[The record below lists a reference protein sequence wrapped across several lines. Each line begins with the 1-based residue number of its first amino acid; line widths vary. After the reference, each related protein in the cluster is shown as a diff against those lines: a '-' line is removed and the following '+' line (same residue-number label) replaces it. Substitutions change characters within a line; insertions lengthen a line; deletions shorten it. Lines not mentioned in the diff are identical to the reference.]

1 MPLNDRPKW
10 ILATAAAIA
19 ATSVGG
25 VALAT
30 SGGSDSALPDSVAL
44 QDRVPAATQ
53 TIEAT
58 ATPTL
63 FEVRSGPIVRAEDGS
78 FTMQSA
84 TGDSFDSADTTSS
97 VESAD
102 SAVSTDTVGSTDSVD
117 SADLSDSIDSID
129 GVESSGSADSIES
142 VESINS
148 AESVDSADSF

>member
-1 MPLNDRPKW
+1 MPLNDGPKW

-53 TIEAT
+53 TIEAS

-84 TGDSFDSADTTSS
+84 TGDSFDSPDTTSS

-102 SAVSTDTVGSTDSVD
+102 SPVSTDTVGTTDSV
-117 SADLSDSIDSID
+117 DLSDSID
-129 GVESSGSADSIES
+129 GGESSGSADSIES

-148 AESVDSADSF
+148 VESVDSAESF